1 MSNINNRYF
10 LHFLDRE
17 LLEVGGLYNIKLMK
31 ATIRDT
37 RIIISCTT
45 NTLIIPSAFL
55 FESYY
60 ATGIYNKF
68 KYFFEKGKIKVSLSY
83 GSIADMIDSKRQQFK
98 GNEHLFP
105 KYYDESLELYQ
116 DKGLF
121 FTHKKSNT
129 TLEIANNMVA
139 ILNDE
144 YKEISRIHVPYIID
158 TIDNRQ
164 NKAITHHLFDDLYN
178 KKEFTKFE
186 KRSINSLITDSY
198 IKSYMNFFKAS
209 IFCDLSSGI
218 NNYDYLDDNFP
229 FSSVLFWSELYER
242 IGVYKFITESDES
255 VFIGTV
261 ESDEQIKFL
270 ESIQKLIKSYE
281 STQNDIYMY
290 IDKLP
295 NRGEVLINDENAYLK
310 RIMEVRENINSL
322 IENKEKTEQGENNM
336 DEVFV
341 VHGRN
346 EKIKDSL
353 FDFLEAI
360 NIKPLEWEEVVRRTG
375 TGTPTTLEVIEKGM
389 NSTDATI
396 ILFTGDDLVRLKD
409 EFCENDDEKI
419 ESPQARPNVL
429 IEAGMSIALNKEKTV
444 IVCVGKN
451 RRISDLDGINFI
463 KLTNSSENRNAFADR
478 LETIGL
484 NVSKSGGRWLKKGDF
499 S

>member
-1 MSNINNRYF
+1 MWPKKHGELLKLAFDLFSIQDEDVSKKIHITESAIKQWKRGRNFPSKALQTELYSFLENHIKNNITSAIHEEFYRNIKEIIKETELSIIEYSDDIVTYYISLLKVCTLKNKKIYYESSIDSIGSIQAVVF
-10 LHFLDRE
+10 DFDGTLTKGSSGKTTWETIWTELGYDVKICRE
-17 LLEVGGLYNIKLMK
+17 LHKKFDKNEITHKKWCEITQEYFQKKDLNKSLLLKIANNIKLLK
-31 ATIRDT
+31 GTKKTFDILTDNN
-37 RIIISCTT
+37 IK
-45 NTLIIPSAFL
+45 
-55 FESYY
+55 
-60 ATGIYNKF
+60 IY
-68 KYFFEKGKIKVSLSY
+68 IVS
-83 GSIADMIDSKRQQFK
+83 GSI
-98 GNEHLFP
+98 LF
-105 KYYDESLELYQ
+105 
-116 DKGLF
+116 
-121 FTHKKSNT
+121 
-129 TLEIANNMVA
+129 
-139 ILNDE
+139 
-144 YKEISRIHVPYIID
+144 II
-158 TIDNRQ
+158 Q
-164 NKAITHHLFDDLYN
+164 
-178 KKEFTKFE
+178 
-186 KRSINSLITDSY
+186 
-198 IKSYMNFFKAS
+198 SYMNFFKAS

-375 TGTPTTLEVIEKGM
+375 TGTPTTLEVIEAVLNLFSV
-389 NSTDATI
+389 NSAS
-396 ILFTGDDLVRLKD
+396 L
-409 EFCENDDEKI
+409 
-419 ESPQARPNVL
+419 
-429 IEAGMSIALNKEKTV
+429 
-444 IVCVGKN
+444 
-451 RRISDLDGINFI
+451 
-463 KLTNSSENRNAFADR
+463 
-478 LETIGL
+478 
-484 NVSKSGGRWLKKGDF
+484 
-499 S
+499 